1 MVLIKYNLSDS
12 LAVLQK
18 KSEMYNGNG
27 QVENLETLEIS
38 ETSEMFF
45 RDIQI

>member
-12 LAVLQK
+12 LAALKK
-18 KSEMYNGNG
+18 KSEMYNVND

-38 ETSEMFF
+38 EIFF
-45 RDIQI
+45 RNIQI

>member
-12 LAVLQK
+12 LAALKKK
-18 KSEMYNGNG
+18 KSEMYNVND

-38 ETSEMFF
+38 EIFF